1 MCKPVFRHVKYEEFA
16 SASSISEYSEL
27 IIDRCGIYIGK
38 MVSGW
43 LIKRELKMAAV
54 AFNWAVL
61 KFENSFILMPL
72 KSLQF
77 NWNDGKLKGSAR
89 VIL

>member
-27 IIDRCGIYIGK
+27 IIDRCGIYIYIGK

-43 LIKRELKMAAV
+43 LIKMAAV

>member
-27 IIDRCGIYIGK
+27 IIDRCGIYIYIGK

-43 LIKRELKMAAV
+43 LIKMAAV
-54 AFNWAVL
+54 AFN
-61 KFENSFILMPL
+61 
-72 KSLQF
+72 
-77 NWNDGKLKGSAR
+77 
-89 VIL
+89 

>member
-1 MCKPVFRHVKYEEFA
+1 
-16 SASSISEYSEL
+16 
-27 IIDRCGIYIGK
+27 
-38 MVSGW
+38 MV
-43 LIKRELKMAAV
+43 AV

-77 NWNDGKLKGSAR
+77 NWNDNKLKGGAR